1 MRLPCYMFRTL
12 ATTSFIEH
20 NFLKTFNKSRFYC
33 ALSMATAA
41 VIPPSLK
48 LITGALRRAEEL
60 DRDQNNEAKVVAYY
74 CRFYCV
80 SKGSKLCSKP
90 PSTAESEFLASQMKV
105 LENMKP
111 GLDINQEKGSK
122 ICRSYALS
130 VFEKA
135 DNEDRAGM
143 ADKATAK
150 LFYAAG
156 TFFDILEQFGPVDNE
171 V

>member
-1 MRLPCYMFRTL
+1 
-12 ATTSFIEH
+12 
-20 NFLKTFNKSRFYC
+20 
-33 ALSMATAA
+33 MATAA

-60 DRDQNNEAKVVAYY
+60 DRDQSNEAKVVAYY

-90 PSTAESEFLASQMKV
+90 PSTAENEFLASQMKV
-105 LENMKP
+105 LEKMKP

-135 DNEDRAGM
+135 DDDDRLGV

-156 TFFDILEQFGPVDNE
+156 TFFDVLEQFGPVDNE
-171 V
+171 VCYLSMITRL